1 VLATDLA
8 EYLGIVVAL
17 HLLFGIPML
26 TGAFLAML
34 DVFLLL
40 LLTRKGIRPL
50 EYAFIVFVSVIG
62 LGYLYEIFLSRPD
75 FAGIALGS
83 VTPTLN
89 AEMALYAVSIIGAT
103 VMPHALFVHSWLMQ
117 EKARRMRLGPKALPY
132 HLADDVLSLF
142 LAGLVNAAILIMAAA
157 AFYSRGIAVATI
169 DKAYLTLEPLFGR
182 MASVVFGVALLAAG
196 ISSSITGTLAG
207 QSIMESLT
215 DFRLSPLLRRIIT
228 RVINVVPIVIA
239 ILLHAEPLQILVWS
253 QALLSLLLPVPLI
266 PLILFTAKKD
276 IMGTLR
282 NRPLTTAVSALF
294 ALIIL
299 GFNGY
304 MLYSIARG

>member
-1 VLATDLA
+1 
-8 EYLGIVVAL
+8 
-17 HLLFGIPML
+17 
-26 TGAFLAML
+26 
-34 DVFLLL
+34 
-40 LLTRKGIRPL
+40 
-50 EYAFIVFVSVIG
+50 
-62 LGYLYEIFLSRPD
+62 
-75 FAGIALGS
+75 
-83 VTPTLN
+83 
-89 AEMALYAVSIIGAT
+89 
-103 VMPHALFVHSWLMQ
+103 
-117 EKARRMRLGPKALPY
+117 MRLGPKALPY

-239 ILLHAEPLQILVWS
+239 ILRCSACCCPSRSSPSSCSPQRKTSWERCGTGRSPRRFRPFLR
-253 QALLSLLLPVPLI
+253 LS
-266 PLILFTAKKD
+266 
-276 IMGTLR
+276 
-282 NRPLTTAVSALF
+282 
-294 ALIIL
+294 
-299 GFNGY
+299 Y
-304 MLYSIARG
+304 